1 MKNLIALPLVV
12 LFATPVLAKTPKNSK
27 FYDFSDQVIDGEL
40 KKPTALYIDEKQKVK
55 FDRLLNLKR
64 SFLRDL
70 EISGADP
77 SLK

>member
-1 MKNLIALPLVV
+1 MKNLIAIALIV
-12 LFATPVLAKTPKNSK
+12 LFATPVLAAPPSKSK
-27 FYDFSDQVIDGEL
+27 FYDFSDQIIDGEM

-55 FDRLLNLKR
+55 FDRLLSLKR